1 MRGSRG
7 SERSLRSRRSVR
19 SVPRRR
25 SPRSVPSRRRRTR
38 SAASWLAAAVLL
50 APVLSAAALGAPAGT
65 ATSSVP
71 VASAPASAGVRAS
84 TPAATSPASGAASR
98 FTAVPGPYAVE
109 ALNLDWFDR
118 DRKRQVPARIY
129 YPRRAPGPFPV
140 VVFSSGLGAGRNR
153 FEFLDRH
160 LASHGYISVQV
171 QHAGTDDQV
180 AKAGG
185 DGREALARAA
195 RDPQTGLTR
204 LLDLVFALDQVG
216 ALAASSPVLRGRIN
230 LGAVA
235 VGGQNLGAW
244 TALAAAG
251 LAFTGPD
258 GEESSLPDPRVKAA
272 LLFVPPPPPARRD
285 TMRFEHVKVPC
296 LHVVGA
302 AAAGES
308 DPQAAARRVAFDQI
322 SGADQVLVTVIAA
335 AAAAGAPGGAA
346 AEAPGRGTSAAGRGP
361 IPAGGAARGVLGDAA
376 IQGRLKVISTAF
388 LDACLRH
395 DPAAK
400 SWLTGGGLAAYLGDG
415 FRVETRAK

>member
-1 MRGSRG
+1 VQSPQ
-7 SERSLRSRRSVR
+7 SARSLGARHW
-19 SVPRRR
+19 
-25 SPRSVPSRRRRTR
+25 RTR
-38 SAASWLAAAVLL
+38 SAAARLAAALLL
-50 APVLSAAALGAPAGT
+50 APALAVTLLAAPAPAPAGAAAGT
-65 ATSSVP
+65 AALTG
-71 VASAPASAGVRAS
+71 ARAPAPAPG
-84 TPAATSPASGAASR
+84 PAAGPTASR
-98 FTAVPGPYAVE
+98 FTPNPGPYAVE

-118 DRKRQVPARIY
+118 DRNRQVPARIY
-129 YPRRAPGPFPV
+129 FPRRASGPFPV
-140 VVFSSGLGAGRNR
+140 VVFSSGIGAGRNS

-171 QHAGTDDQV
+171 QHAGTDDQA

-185 DGREALARAA
+185 DGREALAKAA

-216 ALAASSPVLRGRIN
+216 ALAASSPVLRGRID

-235 VGGQNLGAW
+235 VGGHNLGAW

-272 LLFVPPPPPARRD
+272 LLFVPPPPPPARRD
-285 TMRFEHVKVPC
+285 KMRFEHVKVPC

-308 DPQAAARRVAFDQI
+308 DPQAAGRRVAFDQI
-322 SGADQVLVTVIAA
+322 SGADQVLVTVV
-335 AAAAGAPGGAA
+335 AAAGAPGGAVA
-346 AEAPGRGTSAAGRGP
+346 AAPGQGASSS
-361 IPAGGAARGVLGDAA
+361 GGAARGVLADAA
-376 IQGRLKVISTAF
+376 VQGRLKVISTAF
-388 LDACLRH
+388 LDAALRH

-400 SWLTGGGLAAYLGDG
+400 SWLAGGGLATYLGDG